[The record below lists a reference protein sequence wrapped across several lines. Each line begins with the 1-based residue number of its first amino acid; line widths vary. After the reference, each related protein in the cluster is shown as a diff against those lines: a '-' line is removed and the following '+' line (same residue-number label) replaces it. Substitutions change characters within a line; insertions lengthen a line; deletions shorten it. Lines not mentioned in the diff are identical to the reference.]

1 MELAGGAWSAEGPL
15 SPVSKTA
22 LGPEFPWGDLGGSTA
37 LGLQLESLIKFPISG
52 WEEPQTWWPI
62 QHLCAPQQG
71 PEELWDLLQPIHWL
85 WGLKSARHIPD
96 PWLNHIL
103 PPASSA
109 IYCYLDKATPEEVG
123 YNSPSQHHRAS
134 LLFPIWWG
142 HHEGQIPFLHL
153 TDVLVLRWYL
163 SLPFAGQNDWRGTK
177 NTLVYISKNLYPFHY
192 NLRELKKI
200 QVWVLWFWS
209 DIVQR
214 LSYSINK

>member
-1 MELAGGAWSAEGPL
+1 MGLDRQRVLWVLSVRQPWALSSHEVTSGAALCWGSNWNPWS
-15 SPVSKTA
+15 S
-22 LGPEFPWGDLGGSTA
+22 FP
-37 LGLQLESLIKFPISG
+37 SLRRAPNS
-52 WEEPQTWWPI
+52 WWPI

-71 PEELWDLLQPIHWL
+71 PGELWDLLQPIHWL

-109 IYCYLDKATPEEVG
+109 LYCYLDKATPEEVG
-123 YNSPSQHHRAS
+123 HNSPSQHQRSS

-153 TDVLVLRWYL
+153 TDVFVLRWYL
-163 SLPFAGQNDWRGTK
+163 SLPFAGHNDWRGTK